1 MCSASKNYKDQQLG
15 YLLKGAQKN
24 CEVIRARPKLLK
36 QSYKLGTGVNKK
48 TQGNLSIAG
57 RVEIGQRYL
66 YLSGRHTIQ
75 R

>member
-1 MCSASKNYKDQQLG
+1 MCSAGKSYKDQQLG

-24 CEVIRARPKLLK
+24 CELIRVRPTSLKL
-36 QSYKLGTGVNKK
+36 SYKLGTGVNNK

-66 YLSGRHTIQ
+66 YLSGRHNI
-75 R
+75 